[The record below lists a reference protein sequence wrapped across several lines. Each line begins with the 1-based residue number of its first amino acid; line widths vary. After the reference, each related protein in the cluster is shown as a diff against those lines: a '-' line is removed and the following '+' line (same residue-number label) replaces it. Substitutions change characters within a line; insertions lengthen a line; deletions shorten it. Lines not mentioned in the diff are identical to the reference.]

1 MNRTDDLR
9 ADMNHVL
16 DTQSQLY
23 NQTITNISGI
33 FTDCDSHVL
42 TSCDMPSNR
51 CDSPEKDCNCSTE
64 LVNITTVSL
73 DIIFVNRSAVLPEH
87 NNYVSSFLFSLT
99 GSRYSNQCNM
109 STYYFGFWHQHYR
122 SFTRE
127 ERWWIITVCVYKN
140 RRVQSWWGRMW
151 AGSTYLSFVLG
162 PRYI

>member
-33 FTDCDSHVL
+33 FTDCDSRVL

-73 DIIFVNRSAVLPEH
+73 DIIFVNRSAVALP
-87 NNYVSSFLFSLT
+87 
-99 GSRYSNQCNM
+99 
-109 STYYFGFWHQHYR
+109 
-122 SFTRE
+122 
-127 ERWWIITVCVYKN
+127 
-140 RRVQSWWGRMW
+140 
-151 AGSTYLSFVLG
+151 
-162 PRYI
+162 P